1 MLITSLSILYTVW
14 CKYGEKLGLPE
25 DFQSESSLADDTLQ
39 QVIQKLRRHL
49 NWYIGL
55 ISYQHIK
62 IEVTEDNFKKDDA
75 EGDKDSEK
83 SKEKKLKQ

>member
-1 MLITSLSILYTVW
+1 MW
-14 CKYGEKLGLPE
+14 KKYREKLGLPE
-25 DFQSESSLADDTLQ
+25 DFQSESSLVDDTLQ
-39 QVIQKLRRHL
+39 KVVEKLRRHL

-75 EGDKDSEK
+75 EGDKDTEK
-83 SKEKKLKQ
+83 NKESKEKKLKQ